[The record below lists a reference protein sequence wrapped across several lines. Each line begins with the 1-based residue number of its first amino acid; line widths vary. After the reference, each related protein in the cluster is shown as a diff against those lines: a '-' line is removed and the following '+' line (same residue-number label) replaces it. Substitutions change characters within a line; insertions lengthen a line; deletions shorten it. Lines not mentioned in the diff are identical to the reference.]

1 MVQGNIET
9 VVDTFHRYDNI
20 DQVRNKFEEICKYDN
35 ILITHLYIVTYT
47 YIYFI

>member
-35 ILITHLYIVTYT
+35 ILMIHLYILT